1 MLNPLIGKDSLK
13 QLQTL
18 SFLSKAYGAAQ
29 IISNVASCFQID
41 LRISNNPLRW
51 INIEGTRVPFTLL
64 EPPSELVNITFIA
77 DYLRQIQVFRNDCI
91 TNITIFQSSSINSA
105 IVVRD
110 KNLGEALQY
119 IIPQKRAVILLSYF
133 VGYNNTEVANIL
145 GVSPTSIARR
155 KKSAFLRLRELL
167 EVRVNDE

>member
-1 MLNPLIGKDSLK
+1 MTEIELQEYHVHAFDAFCKRVIRNAAVDAFRKTKRK
-13 QLQTL
+13 QKVEMDIDDPMIAYIHSIQTHDT
-18 SFLSKAYGAAQ
+18 Y
-29 IISNVASCFQID
+29 
-41 LRISNNPLRW
+41 
-51 INIEGTRVPFTLL
+51 TLYRRTYYVK
-64 EPPSELVNITFIA
+64 EQP
-77 DYLRQIQVFRNDCI
+77 
-91 TNITIFQSSSINSA
+91 

-133 VGYNNTEVANIL
+133 AGYNDTEVANIL

-155 KKSAFLRLRELL
+155 KKSALLRLRELL

>member
-1 MLNPLIGKDSLK
+1 MTEIELQEYHVHAFDAFCKRVIRNAAVDAFRKTKRK
-13 QLQTL
+13 QKVEMDIDDPMIAYIHSIQTHDN
-18 SFLSKAYGAAQ
+18 Y
-29 IISNVASCFQID
+29 
-41 LRISNNPLRW
+41 
-51 INIEGTRVPFTLL
+51 TLYSRTYYVK
-64 EPPSELVNITFIA
+64 EQP
-77 DYLRQIQVFRNDCI
+77 
-91 TNITIFQSSSINSA
+91 

-133 VGYNNTEVANIL
+133 AGYNDTEVANIL

-155 KKSAFLRLRELL
+155 KKSALLRLRELL

>member
-1 MLNPLIGKDSLK
+1 MTEIELQEYHVHAFDAFCKRVIRNAAVDAFRKTKRK
-13 QLQTL
+13 QKVEMDIDDPMIAYIHSIQTHDT
-18 SFLSKAYGAAQ
+18 Y
-29 IISNVASCFQID
+29 
-41 LRISNNPLRW
+41 
-51 INIEGTRVPFTLL
+51 TLYSRTYYVK
-64 EPPSELVNITFIA
+64 EQP
-77 DYLRQIQVFRNDCI
+77 
-91 TNITIFQSSSINSA
+91 

-133 VGYNNTEVANIL
+133 AGYNDTEVANIL

-155 KKSAFLRLRELL
+155 RKSALLRLRELL

>member
-1 MLNPLIGKDSLK
+1 MDIDDPMIAYIHSI
-13 QLQTL
+13 QTHNT
-18 SFLSKAYGAAQ
+18 Y
-29 IISNVASCFQID
+29 
-41 LRISNNPLRW
+41 
-51 INIEGTRVPFTLL
+51 TLY
-64 EPPSELVNITFIA
+64 S
-77 DYLRQIQVFRNDCI
+77 RRNYVKE
-91 TNITIFQSSSINSA
+91 QP

-133 VGYNNTEVANIL
+133 AGYNDTEVANIL

-155 KKSAFLRLRELL
+155 KKSALLRLRELL

>member
-1 MLNPLIGKDSLK
+1 MTEIELQEYHVHAFDAFCKRVIRNAAVDAFRKTKRK
-13 QLQTL
+13 QKVEMDIDDPMIAYIHSIQTHDT
-18 SFLSKAYGAAQ
+18 Y
-29 IISNVASCFQID
+29 
-41 LRISNNPLRW
+41 
-51 INIEGTRVPFTLL
+51 TLYSRTYYVK
-64 EPPSELVNITFIA
+64 EQP
-77 DYLRQIQVFRNDCI
+77 
-91 TNITIFQSSSINSA
+91 

-133 VGYNNTEVANIL
+133 AGYNDTEVANIL

-155 KKSAFLRLRELL
+155 KKSALLHLRELL

>member
-1 MLNPLIGKDSLK
+1 MTEIELQEYHVHAFDAFCKRVIRNAAVDAFRKSKRKQKVEMDIDDPMIAYIHSIQTHDTYTLYSRTYYVKD
-13 QLQTL
+13 Q
-18 SFLSKAYGAAQ
+18 
-29 IISNVASCFQID
+29 
-41 LRISNNPLRW
+41 P
-51 INIEGTRVPFTLL
+51 
-64 EPPSELVNITFIA
+64 
-77 DYLRQIQVFRNDCI
+77 
-91 TNITIFQSSSINSA
+91 

-133 VGYNNTEVANIL
+133 AGYSDTEVANIL

-155 KKSAFLRLRELL
+155 KKSALLRLRELL

>member
-1 MLNPLIGKDSLK
+1 MTEIELQEYHVHAFDAFCKRVIRNAAVDAFRKTKRK
-13 QLQTL
+13 QKVEMDIDDPMIAYIHSIQTHDT
-18 SFLSKAYGAAQ
+18 Y
-29 IISNVASCFQID
+29 
-41 LRISNNPLRW
+41 
-51 INIEGTRVPFTLL
+51 TLYSRTYYVK
-64 EPPSELVNITFIA
+64 EQP
-77 DYLRQIQVFRNDCI
+77 
-91 TNITIFQSSSINSA
+91 

-155 KKSAFLRLRELL
+155 KKSALLRLRELL

>member
-1 MLNPLIGKDSLK
+1 MSRTAPLYSRTYYVKE
-13 QLQTL
+13 Q
-18 SFLSKAYGAAQ
+18 
-29 IISNVASCFQID
+29 
-41 LRISNNPLRW
+41 P
-51 INIEGTRVPFTLL
+51 
-64 EPPSELVNITFIA
+64 
-77 DYLRQIQVFRNDCI
+77 
-91 TNITIFQSSSINSA
+91 

-133 VGYNNTEVANIL
+133 AGYNDTEVANIL

-155 KKSAFLRLRELL
+155 KKSALLRLRELL

>member
-1 MLNPLIGKDSLK
+1 MTEIELQEYHVHAFDAFCKRVIRNAAVDAFRKTKRK
-13 QLQTL
+13 QKVEMDIDDPMIAYIHSIQTHDT
-18 SFLSKAYGAAQ
+18 Y
-29 IISNVASCFQID
+29 
-41 LRISNNPLRW
+41 
-51 INIEGTRVPFTLL
+51 TLYSRTYYVK
-64 EPPSELVNITFIA
+64 EQP
-77 DYLRQIQVFRNDCI
+77 
-91 TNITIFQSSSINSA
+91 

-133 VGYNNTEVANIL
+133 AGYNDTEVANIL

-155 KKSAFLRLRELL
+155 KKSTLLRLRELL

>member
-1 MLNPLIGKDSLK
+1 MTETELQEYHVHAFDAFCKRVIRNAAVDAFRKTKRKQKVEMDIDDPMIAYIHSIQTHDTYTLYSLTYYVK
-13 QLQTL
+13 EQ
-18 SFLSKAYGAAQ
+18 
-29 IISNVASCFQID
+29 
-41 LRISNNPLRW
+41 P
-51 INIEGTRVPFTLL
+51 
-64 EPPSELVNITFIA
+64 
-77 DYLRQIQVFRNDCI
+77 
-91 TNITIFQSSSINSA
+91 

-133 VGYNNTEVANIL
+133 AGYNDTEVANIL

-155 KKSAFLRLRELL
+155 KKSALLRLRELL

>member
-1 MLNPLIGKDSLK
+1 MTEIELQEYHVHAFDAFCKRLIRNAAVDAFRKTKRK
-13 QLQTL
+13 QKVEMDIDDPMIAYIHSIQTHDT
-18 SFLSKAYGAAQ
+18 Y
-29 IISNVASCFQID
+29 
-41 LRISNNPLRW
+41 
-51 INIEGTRVPFTLL
+51 TLYSRTYYVK
-64 EPPSELVNITFIA
+64 EQP
-77 DYLRQIQVFRNDCI
+77 
-91 TNITIFQSSSINSA
+91 

-133 VGYNNTEVANIL
+133 AGYNDTEVANIL

-155 KKSAFLRLRELL
+155 KKSALLRLRELL

>member
-1 MLNPLIGKDSLK
+1 MTEIELQEYHVHAFDAFCKRVIRNAAVDAFRKSKRK
-13 QLQTL
+13 QKVEMDIDDPMIAYIHSIQTHDT
-18 SFLSKAYGAAQ
+18 Y
-29 IISNVASCFQID
+29 
-41 LRISNNPLRW
+41 
-51 INIEGTRVPFTLL
+51 TLYSRTYYVK
-64 EPPSELVNITFIA
+64 EQP
-77 DYLRQIQVFRNDCI
+77 
-91 TNITIFQSSSINSA
+91 

-133 VGYNNTEVANIL
+133 AGYNDTEVANIL

-155 KKSAFLRLRELL
+155 KKSALLRLRELL

>member
-1 MLNPLIGKDSLK
+1 MIEIELQEYHVHAFDAFCKRVIRNAAVDAFRKTKRK
-13 QLQTL
+13 QKVEMDIDDPMIAYIHSIQTHDT
-18 SFLSKAYGAAQ
+18 Y
-29 IISNVASCFQID
+29 
-41 LRISNNPLRW
+41 
-51 INIEGTRVPFTLL
+51 TLYSRTYYVK
-64 EPPSELVNITFIA
+64 EQP
-77 DYLRQIQVFRNDCI
+77 
-91 TNITIFQSSSINSA
+91 

-133 VGYNNTEVANIL
+133 AGYNDTEVANIL

-155 KKSAFLRLRELL
+155 KKSALLRLRELL

>member
-1 MLNPLIGKDSLK
+1 MTEIE
-13 QLQTL
+13 LQEYHVHAFDAFCKRVIRNAAVDAFRKTKRKHKVEMDIDDPMIAYIHSIQTHDTYTL
-18 SFLSKAYGAAQ
+18 YSRTYYVKEQ
-29 IISNVASCFQID
+29 
-41 LRISNNPLRW
+41 P
-51 INIEGTRVPFTLL
+51 
-64 EPPSELVNITFIA
+64 
-77 DYLRQIQVFRNDCI
+77 
-91 TNITIFQSSSINSA
+91 

-133 VGYNNTEVANIL
+133 AGYNDTEVANIL

-155 KKSAFLRLRELL
+155 KKSALLRLRELL

>member
-1 MLNPLIGKDSLK
+1 MTEIELQEYHVHAFDAFCKRVIRNAAVDAFRKTKRK
-13 QLQTL
+13 QKVEMDIDDPMIAYIHSIQTHDT
-18 SFLSKAYGAAQ
+18 Y
-29 IISNVASCFQID
+29 
-41 LRISNNPLRW
+41 
-51 INIEGTRVPFTLL
+51 TLYSRTYYVK
-64 EPPSELVNITFIA
+64 EQP
-77 DYLRQIQVFRNDCI
+77 
-91 TNITIFQSSSINSA
+91 

-133 VGYNNTEVANIL
+133 AGYNDTDVANIL

-155 KKSAFLRLRELL
+155 KKSALLRLRELL

>member
-1 MLNPLIGKDSLK
+1 MTEIELQEYHVHAFDAFCKRVIRNAEVDAFRKTKRK
-13 QLQTL
+13 QKVEMDIDDPMIAYIHSIQTHDT
-18 SFLSKAYGAAQ
+18 Y
-29 IISNVASCFQID
+29 
-41 LRISNNPLRW
+41 
-51 INIEGTRVPFTLL
+51 TLYSRTYYVK
-64 EPPSELVNITFIA
+64 EQP
-77 DYLRQIQVFRNDCI
+77 
-91 TNITIFQSSSINSA
+91 

-133 VGYNNTEVANIL
+133 AGYNDTEVANIL

-155 KKSAFLRLRELL
+155 KKSALLRLRELL

>member
-1 MLNPLIGKDSLK
+1 MTEIELQEYHVHAFDAFCKRVIRNAAVDAFRKTKRK
-13 QLQTL
+13 QKVEMDVDDPMIAYIHSIQTHDT
-18 SFLSKAYGAAQ
+18 Y
-29 IISNVASCFQID
+29 
-41 LRISNNPLRW
+41 
-51 INIEGTRVPFTLL
+51 TLYSRTYYVK
-64 EPPSELVNITFIA
+64 EQP
-77 DYLRQIQVFRNDCI
+77 
-91 TNITIFQSSSINSA
+91 

-133 VGYNNTEVANIL
+133 AGYNDTEVANIL

-155 KKSAFLRLRELL
+155 KKSALLRLRELL

>member
-1 MLNPLIGKDSLK
+1 MTEIELQEYHVHAFDAFCKRVIRNAAVDAFRKTKRK
-13 QLQTL
+13 QKVEMDIDDPMIAYIHSIQTHDT
-18 SFLSKAYGAAQ
+18 Y
-29 IISNVASCFQID
+29 
-41 LRISNNPLRW
+41 
-51 INIEGTRVPFTLL
+51 TLYSRTYYVK
-64 EPPSELVNITFIA
+64 EQP
-77 DYLRQIQVFRNDCI
+77 
-91 TNITIFQSSSINSA
+91 

-133 VGYNNTEVANIL
+133 AGYNDTEVANML

-155 KKSAFLRLRELL
+155 KKSALLRLRELL

>member
-1 MLNPLIGKDSLK
+1 MIREARHEDLQQILELYLHLHETVVPEESENLCCAWQKIMSDDNHHLIVCEEDGK
-13 QLQTL
+13 
-18 SFLSKAYGAAQ
+18 
-29 IISNVASCFQID
+29 
-41 LRISNNPLRW
+41 
-51 INIEGTRVPFTLL
+51 
-64 EPPSELVNITFIA
+64 
-77 DYLRQIQVFRNDCI
+77 
-91 TNITIFQSSSINSA
+91 

-133 VGYNNTEVANIL
+133 AGYNDTEVANIL

-155 KKSAFLRLRELL
+155 KKSALLRLRELL